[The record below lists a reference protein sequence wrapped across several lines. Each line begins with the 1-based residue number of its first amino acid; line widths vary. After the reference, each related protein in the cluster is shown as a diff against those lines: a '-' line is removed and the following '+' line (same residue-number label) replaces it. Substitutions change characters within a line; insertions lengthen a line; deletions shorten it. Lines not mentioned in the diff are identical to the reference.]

1 MTDTAQLA
9 PMIRGDIRDGL
20 VDDET
25 SQPSITVEI
34 RDVYG
39 KPTVYPMDDAA
50 RTFADIAGTTTL
62 TDMTLKR
69 IKLLGYHINVTQR
82 KIEI

>member
-1 MTDTAQLA
+1 MTDTATPTKPILN
-9 PMIRGDIRDGL
+9 
-20 VDDET
+20 T
-25 SQPSITVEI
+25 ITVEI

-39 KPTVYPMDDAA
+39 KPTVYPMDTAA
-50 RTFADIAGTTTL
+50 RIFADIAGTTTL

-69 IKLLGYHINVTQR
+69 IKALGYHINVTQR

>member
-1 MTDTAQLA
+1 MTEYTIPGHTDTR
-9 PMIRGDIRDGL
+9 P
-20 VDDET
+20 T
-25 SQPSITVEI
+25 ITVEV

-39 KPTVYPMDDAA
+39 RQTAYPMDTAA
-50 RTFADIAGTTTL
+50 RIFADIAGTTTL

-69 IKLLGYHINVTQR
+69 IKALGYHINVTQR

>member
-1 MTDTAQLA
+1 MNTTT
-9 PMIRGDIRDGL
+9 
-20 VDDET
+20 EST
-25 SQPSITVEI
+25 KPSITVAI

-39 KPTVYPMDDAA
+39 KPAAYPMDEAA
-50 RTFADIAGTTTL
+50 RIFADIAGTTTL

-69 IKLLGYHINVTQR
+69 IVALGYQINVTQR

>member
-1 MTDTAQLA
+1 MTDYTI
-9 PMIRGDIRDGL
+9 PN
-20 VDDET
+20 
-25 SQPSITVEI
+25 QPTITVEV

-39 KPTVYPMDDAA
+39 KPIAYPVDTAA
-50 RTFADIAGTTTL
+50 RIFADIAGTTTL

-69 IKLLGYHINVTQR
+69 IKALGYHINVTQR

>member
-1 MTDTAQLA
+1 MTDYTIPGQQQ
-9 PMIRGDIRDGL
+9 
-20 VDDET
+20 
-25 SQPSITVEI
+25 QPSITVEI

-39 KPTVYPMDDAA
+39 KPIAYPMDTAA
-50 RTFADIAGTTTL
+50 RLFADIAGTLTL

-69 IKLLGYHINVTQR
+69 IKALGYHINVTQR

>member
-1 MTDTAQLA
+1 MEAQAMTDTTL
-9 PMIRGDIRDGL
+9 
-20 VDDET
+20 T
-25 SQPSITVEI
+25 QPSITVEI

-39 KPTVYPMDDAA
+39 KPTVYPVCGTAK
-50 RTFADIAGTTTL
+50 TFADIAGTLTL

-69 IKLLGYHINVTQR
+69 IKALGYHINVTQR

>member
-1 MTDTAQLA
+1 MNTPREDLQSMMNDA
-9 PMIRGDIRDGL
+9 P
-20 VDDET
+20 E
-25 SQPSITVEI
+25 QSITVEI

-39 KPTVYPMDDAA
+39 KPIAYPMDTAA
-50 RTFADIAGTTTL
+50 RIFADIAGTLTL

-69 IKLLGYHINVTQR
+69 IKALGYHINVTQR

>member
-1 MTDTAQLA
+1 MTDTAQL
-9 PMIRGDIRDGL
+9 L
-20 VDDET
+20 K
-25 SQPSITVEI
+25 PSITVEI

-39 KPTVYPMDDAA
+39 KPAAYPMDEAA
-50 RTFADIAGTTTL
+50 RLFADIAGTTTL

>member
-1 MTDTAQLA
+1 M
-9 PMIRGDIRDGL
+9 RDA
-20 VDDET
+20 
-25 SQPSITVEI
+25 ITVEI

-39 KPTVYPMDDAA
+39 KPIAYPMDTAA
-50 RTFADIAGTTTL
+50 RIFADIAGTTTL

-69 IKLLGYHINVTQR
+69 IKALGYQVIVTQR

>member
-1 MTDTAQLA
+1 MTAPLTIRIELRDQYGKQVAHPVCDTA
-9 PMIRGDIRDGL
+9 
-20 VDDET
+20 
-25 SQPSITVEI
+25 
-34 RDVYG
+34 
-39 KPTVYPMDDAA
+39 K
-50 RTFADIAGTTTL
+50 TFAAIAGTTTL

>member
-1 MTDTAQLA
+1 MNTT
-9 PMIRGDIRDGL
+9 I
-20 VDDET
+20 EST
-25 SQPSITVEI
+25 KPSITVEI

-39 KPTVYPMDDAA
+39 KPTVYPKDAAA

-69 IKLLGYHINVTQR
+69 IVALGYQINVEQR

>member
-1 MTDTAQLA
+1 MTDYT
-9 PMIRGDIRDGL
+9 
-20 VDDET
+20 T
-25 SQPSITVEI
+25 QPTITVEV

-39 KPTVYPMDDAA
+39 KPIAYPMDTAA
-50 RTFADIAGTTTL
+50 RIFADIAGTLTL

-69 IKLLGYHINVTQR
+69 IKALGYHINVTQR

>member
-1 MTDTAQLA
+1 MSTTE
-9 PMIRGDIRDGL
+9 P
-20 VDDET
+20 T
-25 SQPSITVEI
+25 QPTITVEV

-39 KPTVYPMDDAA
+39 KPTVYPMDTAA
-50 RTFADIAGTTTL
+50 RIFADIAGTTTL

-69 IKLLGYHINVTQR
+69 IKLLGYHINITQR